1 MNHQT
6 ATPAELLDALAS
18 RGLSLRL
25 DGERLALQGD
35 ARLLADSALVQA
47 LRERKAELIAL
58 LREGRRADPLDYRID
73 YRIEEKAETITP
85 QMLPLLGLALG
96 QDQIDR
102 LVAKVPGGVRNVQDI
117 YPLAPLQ
124 EGILFHHRL
133 HRESE
138 DGGDAYV
145 MPTLLRF
152 DSRQRL
158 EAFVQALREVISR
171 HDILRTSVHWEELQQ
186 PVQLVQREAGLEIAM
201 LAPAPVEEARE
212 RLGAL
217 ADPRRCRLDVRR
229 APMLRGHAIEEEGSG
244 RWLLQLLHHHLIL
257 DHTASQLLVS
267 EVLLILQG
275 RRAELPAP
283 VPFRHFVAQARQ
295 GGAEAGHEAYFRRVL
310 GDVDAT
316 TAPFGLDEVR
326 GDGSGVLQSRG
337 ELEPG
342 LARRLR
348 EQARLRGVG
357 AAGVFH
363 LAWALVLAC
372 CSARD
377 DVVFGTVL
385 FGRLQAGAEA
395 TRAMGMFLNTLPL
408 RVRIDGE
415 ADAALRRVHADLAE
429 LLRHEH
435 ASLSLARR
443 CSGLPA
449 DAPLFTSLLNYR
461 YSPRQDEDG
470 ITGVPGIES
479 LGGHDRT
486 NYPFVLH
493 VDDHGDG
500 FGITAEIDRCVDARR
515 IRGFVEKAL
524 RSLVDALEARSGL
537 SLRRID
543 VLPEDERRRVMS
555 DFNATDAD
563 HPRGLLLHQLFE
575 RQAAKRPDATALVF
589 EGRSLSYA
597 ELDARANRL
606 ARRLRA
612 LGVVPDAR
620 IGIFMQRSEMLVV
633 ALLAVLKA
641 GGAYLPLD
649 PSHPPQ
655 RLLEMIEEAGPV
667 AVLADAELAPML
679 SATVRT
685 LPVDRDDL
693 LEAFAGTT
701 PGTGLH
707 ENNLAYVIYTSGSTG
722 RPKGVMNEH
731 RGIVN
736 RLHWM
741 QQAYA
746 LTPDDVVL
754 QKTPLGFDVSVW
766 EFFWPLMAGARL
778 VLARP
783 DGHRDPAYLCELIR
797 ASGVTT
803 LHFVPS
809 MLQLFLARLDDVGDV
824 AACKSLRRV
833 VCSGEAL
840 SAGLARRCRE
850 RLPHARLHNLYGP
863 TEAAVDVSAWT
874 CGSDDGD
881 SVPIGRPVANTRLYL
896 LDDALRPVPIG
907 VAGELYIGGVQV
919 ARGYLNQ
926 PELTAQRFI
935 ADSFGGSGRLY
946 RTGDLGRWRAD
957 GAIEYLGRC
966 DFQIKLRGQR
976 IEPGEIEA
984 RLRAIDGVT
993 DAVVLAREDRSGT
1006 PSLVAY
1012 VVPASPDEAL
1022 EPARLRGLLAEHL
1035 PEHMLPAAYVCLAAL
1050 PLGANGKLDRKA
1062 LPAPDGEAFDRRA
1075 FVPPQGEVEQALAEI
1090 WSRLLGVERIGRHDS
1105 FFALGGHSLL
1115 AVQMLEQL
1123 RRRGWA
1129 IDVRAVFDRP
1139 GLAAMAAAVRTAPD
1153 AGEIHVPHN
1162 AIPAHFAQQQAEWE
1176 TESETEEFRL

>member
-1 MNHQT
+1 MSHQNVT
-6 ATPAELLDALAS
+6 SSELLEALAS
-18 RGLSLRL
+18 RGLTLRL
-25 DGERLALQGD
+25 DGEKLALQGD
-35 ARLLADSALVQA
+35 ARLLADTTLVQA

-58 LREGRRADPLDYRID
+58 LREGRSVDRLDYRID
-73 YRIEEKAETITP
+73 ESAEAITP
-85 QMLPLLGLALG
+85 EMLPLLALG
-96 QDQIDR
+96 QDEIDR
-102 LVAKVPGGVRNVQDI
+102 LVAKVPCGVRNVQDI

-152 DSRQRL
+152 DSRERL
-158 EAFVQALREVISR
+158 ERFVEALREVIAR

-186 PVQLVQREAGLEIAM
+186 PVQLVQREANLDIAM
-201 LAPAPVEEARE
+201 LASAPAEVARE
-212 RLGAL
+212 RLRTL
-217 ADPRRCRLDVRR
+217 ADPRSCRLDVRR

-257 DHTASQLLVS
+257 DHTASQLLVR
-267 EVLLILQG
+267 EVMLILQG
-275 RRAELPAP
+275 RRNELPVP
-283 VPFRHFVAQARQ
+283 VPFRRFVAQARQ
-295 GGAEAGHEAYFRRVL
+295 GGAEAVHEAYFRRVL

-326 GDGSGVLQSRG
+326 GDGSGVLQSRA

-342 LARRLR
+342 LSRRLR

-357 AAGVFH
+357 AASVFH
-363 LAWALVLAC
+363 LAWALVLAR

-385 FGRLQAGAEA
+385 FGRLQAGAEV

-408 RVRIDGE
+408 RVRIDDDTE
-415 ADAALRRVHADLAE
+415 AALRRVHADLAE
-429 LLRHEH
+429 LLHHEH

-461 YSPRQDEDG
+461 YSERQGEDG
-470 ITGVPGIES
+470 ATGVPGIES

-500 FGITAEIDRCVDARR
+500 FGITAEIDRSVDARR
-515 IRGFVEKAL
+515 VRGFVEQAL
-524 RSLVDALEARSGL
+524 RSVVDALEAEPRRP
-537 SLRRID
+537 LRRID
-543 VLPEDERRRVMS
+543 VLPEDERRQVTG
-555 DFNATDAD
+555 DFNATAAD
-563 HPRGLLLHQLFE
+563 YPHGLLHQLFE
-575 RQAAKRPDATALVF
+575 RQAARSPDATAVVF
-589 EGRSLSYA
+589 EGRSLSYT
-597 ELDARANRL
+597 ELDARADRL
-606 ARRLRA
+606 ALQLRA
-612 LGVVPDAR
+612 MGVVPDAR
-620 IGIFMQRSEMLVV
+620 VGIFMQRSEMLVV

-655 RLLEMIEEAGPV
+655 RSLQMIEEAGPV
-667 AVLADAELAPML
+667 VVLADAELASALP
-679 SATVRT
+679 ATVRT
-685 LPVDRDDL
+685 LSVDRDDPM
-693 LEAFAGTT
+693 EAFAGTEADV
-701 PGTGLH
+701 PDTGLH
-707 ENNLAYVIYTSGSTG
+707 ESHLAYVIYTSGSTG

-741 QQAYA
+741 QQVYA

-783 DGHRDPAYLCELIR
+783 DGHKDPAYLCELIR

-809 MLQLFLARLDDVGDV
+809 MLQLFLARLDEAGNV
-824 AACKSLRRV
+824 AACASLRRV

-850 RLPHARLHNLYGP
+850 SLSHVQLHNLYGP

-881 SVPIGRPVANTRLYL
+881 SVPIGKPIANTRLYL

-935 ADSFGGSGRLY
+935 VDPFGGNGRLY
-946 RTGDLGRWRAD
+946 RSGDLGRWRAD
-957 GAIEYLGRC
+957 GAIEYLGRA

-984 RLRAIDGVT
+984 RLRAIDGIA
-993 DAVVLAREDRSGT
+993 DAAVLAREDRSGT
-1006 PSLVAY
+1006 PLLVAY
-1012 VVPASPDEAL
+1012 VVPAPSGEAP
-1022 EPARLRGLLAEHL
+1022 EPARLRSLLGEHL
-1035 PEHMLPAAYVCLAAL
+1035 PEHMLPAAYVRLAAL
-1050 PLGANGKLDRKA
+1050 PLSANGKLDRKA
-1062 LPAPDGEAFDRRA
+1062 LPAPGDEAFDRRA
-1075 FVPPQGEVEQALAEI
+1075 FVPPQGEVEQALAAI

-1129 IDVRAVFDRP
+1129 IDVRAVFARP

-1153 AGEIHVPHN
+1153 VAEVHVPHN
-1162 AIPAHFAQQQAEWE
+1162 AIPAHFAQQEAGWD